1 MSRVLSLRD
10 EQNCHSYLLSRGHII
25 FPIALTNILCHT
37 SLSPDCSSNGA
48 SVEVVEE
55 LLAAHPWSA
64 SGQDIHGWLPIHVAC
79 HFGASTG
86 VIRALMN
93 ANPDSIEART
103 EKGSTP
109 MTLIKKINC
118 KNKEEVLHLLE
129 DAAWLHWHGPM
140 RYHPVH
146 SDRGNDLGLH
156 HRIVRS
162 GAHPQVHH

>member
-1 MSRVLSLRD
+1 MNRIVI
-10 EQNCHSYLLSRGHII
+10 SYLLSRGHVSNR
-25 FPIALTNILCHT
+25 TDQH
-37 SLSPDCSSNGA
+37 SLSYFSVASCSSNGA

-140 RYHPVH
+140 RHHPVH